1 MSQSFRYPIA
11 GRGIERDWGTGAV
24 RRGLGT
30 TVLVFCA
37 VACPAQAQTALPY
50 FPGRL
55 MFSAEEEALYMQR
68 YEKAQVRRT
77 PDEIYFDQEAT
88 IGADGRIPL
97 PAAAPGQRTISEQAL
112 NDAQGYAEI
121 NNSNAF
127 IVWRNGKIERET
139 YFGGHTRTAPIISHS
154 LAKQVTA
161 FAIGRALMLG
171 DIASLDQP
179 VAEYVSE
186 WKGDPLREKILV
198 RHLLDM
204 RAGFLPQLPP
214 QGPADLISRTF
225 LHPRHDEII
234 VAEYPVI
241 DEPGTRYEYNNAAGD
256 MVAVLI
262 ERATGRRYPEFVG
275 TEIWQKIGAMA
286 GTVWVNRPGGMAHSG
301 CCMLAPAENFL
312 RLAIA
317 MLQDGVWEGERIL
330 PDGYVKEMITPT
342 PENPYFGLSI
352 WVAGQ
357 YTERRGFANPDRG
370 MPQILHSEP
379 YLAADLY
386 LFDGNAN
393 QVVYVV
399 PSQDLVILRT
409 GLPPL
414 RDGNTEWDNA
424 YLPNTIIRG
433 IIRDQRPSAPQ
444 R

>member
-1 MSQSFRYPIA
+1 MSWRVYD
-11 GRGIERDWGTGAV
+11 RAV
-24 RRGLGT
+24 RKRASGILF
-30 TVLVFCA
+30 LLMACA
-37 VACPAQAQTALPY
+37 IGFTAQAQEPQPY
-50 FPGRL
+50 FPGQL
-55 MFSAEEEALYMQR
+55 TFSAEEEALYLER
-68 YEKAQVRRT
+68 YDKAQVRST
-77 PDEIYFDQEAT
+77 ADEIYIDQEAM
-88 IGADGRIPL
+88 IGAGDWTPL
-97 PAAAPGQRTISEQAL
+97 PAAAPAERTISDAAL
-112 NDAQGYAEI
+112 QEAERYAEV

-139 YFGGHTRTAPIISHS
+139 YFGGHSRTSPINSFS

-161 FAIGRALMLG
+161 FAVGRALVLG
-171 DIASLDQP
+171 NIASLDQP
-179 VAEYVSE
+179 VADFVTE
-186 WKGDPLREKILV
+186 WRGDPRREKILV

-214 QGPADLISRTF
+214 QGPEDILSRTF

-262 ERATGRRYPEFVG
+262 ERVTGRRYAEFVG
-275 TEIWQKIGAMA
+275 TEIWRKIGAM
-286 GTVWVNRPGGMAHSG
+286 GGMVWVNRPGGMAHAG

-312 RLAIA
+312 RLGIV
-317 MLQDGVWEGERIL
+317 MLQDGLWEGERIL

-342 PENPYFGLSI
+342 PQNPYFGLSI
-352 WVAGQ
+352 WVAGR
-357 YTERRGFANPDRG
+357 YAERRGFANPDRG
-370 MPQILHSEP
+370 MPQILHGEP
-379 YLAADLY
+379 YLTADLY

-409 GLPPL
+409 GRAPPL
-414 RDGNTEWDNA
+414 NDATEWDNS
-424 YLPNTIIRG
+424 YLPNTILRG
-433 IIRDQRPSAPQ
+433 IIKDRRPSELQ